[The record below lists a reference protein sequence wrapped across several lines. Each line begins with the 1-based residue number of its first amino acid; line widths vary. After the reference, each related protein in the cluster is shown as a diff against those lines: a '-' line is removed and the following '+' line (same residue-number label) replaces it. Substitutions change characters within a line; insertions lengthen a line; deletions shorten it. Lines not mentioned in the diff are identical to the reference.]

1 MVSHSF
7 LSKDVIFFS
16 HVHNMP
22 YALRNKQD
30 LEKQKKKYN
39 PYMKL
44 VQNFSTHSCV
54 LEAHEA

>member
-16 HVHNMP
+16 RVHNMP

-30 LEKQKKKYN
+30 LEK
-39 PYMKL
+39 
-44 VQNFSTHSCV
+44 
-54 LEAHEA
+54 

>member
-16 HVHNMP
+16 RVRNMP

-30 LEKQKKKYN
+30 LEK
-39 PYMKL
+39 
-44 VQNFSTHSCV
+44 
-54 LEAHEA
+54 